1 MPVSAFGQVSRNQR
15 EQELAYFQ
23 SKQLNTLGLKIQTKL
38 IENQADS
45 QLISSGNFKTN
56 LSFSL
61 YATNTTNNN
70 QSSSNLDL
78 LNPSQTI
85 QMSSNEQR
93 PSTRESHTSN
103 VQFDLGKN

>member
-1 MPVSAFGQVSRNQR
+1 MPVSALGQVSRNQR

-38 IENQADS
+38 IENQTES
-45 QLISSGNFKTN
+45 QLIASGNFKTN

-61 YATNTTNNN
+61 NPASTTNNQPN
-70 QSSSNLDL
+70 SNLDL
-78 LNPSQTI
+78 LNSSQTI

-103 VQFDLGKN
+103 VQFDLEKN